1 MTKVNRSSFIPT
13 LEAGIIILWVWCV
26 SFCMFSNFYRFVL
39 DNEPCVALANLI
51 ENINENHTYP
61 YLGTILKSV
70 RLLNP

>member
-1 MTKVNRSSFIPT
+1 
-13 LEAGIIILWVWCV
+13 
-26 SFCMFSNFYRFVL
+26 MFSNFYRFVL